1 MAGDPVTVA
10 KAVNMD
16 PSSPQLEQTMHLA
29 VILQELLQI
38 LAVSVFVG
46 CNIGALLMSLDSIYL
61 LLSSTV
67 QHPKFSVPNFKHYVG
82 RSLLVSL
89 QL

>member
-46 CNIGALLMSLDSIYL
+46 CNIGALLTSLDSIYL

-67 QHPKFSVPNFKHYVG
+67 QHTKFSVPNFKHYVG
-82 RSLLVSL
+82 RSLLLSL

>member
-16 PSSPQLEQTMHLA
+16 PSSRQLEQTMHLA

-38 LAVSVFVG
+38 LAVSIFVG

-67 QHPKFSVPNFKHYVG
+67 QHRKLSVPNFRHYVG